1 MAKREP
7 KDNLQIAAI
16 LDQHLKFT
24 TGYQD
29 SKLSKER
36 TRVLEHYD
44 GELPRPTSRGN
55 SKYVSQDVFES
66 VEALKATVL
75 EVFSTNKEIVSFTP
89 SGPDDV
95 ELSRIATE
103 YCSFI
108 VFRKNNGLDVLTDVL
123 DDGLLA
129 RVGVVQFSW
138 EDHEQYDDD
147 EIGPA
152 DLQTLAAHPVVSHPD
167 TTVNSLDDH
176 TDGTYTAQVTK
187 KTKKGCVTLD
197 VVPPED
203 FGITARAKDIKSAK
217 LVYRR
222 QAMTRGELLAE
233 GYAESLIDRL
243 PSDPA
248 EMQLDQEK
256 SARFEQL
263 DVQRAMTDDTGDLEN
278 SNTYPI
284 YHCYAKL
291 DIDGTGIPKLWYIC
305 KCAQIILKKE
315 RVSMRPFAAFVPLR
329 KAHSFYGNSYAAKVI
344 PVQNARTVLTRTI
357 LDHAVITTT
366 PRYVVVKG
374 GLMNPK
380 ELMDN
385 RVGGIVNVTRPDGVL
400 PMQQSPL
407 NPFVFQTI
415 QMMDQNKEDV
425 TGVSRLSKGLNRDAI
440 STQNSQGLVEDL
452 VALSDRRAK
461 LIARRFANFLE
472 ELYLGIYQLVLD
484 HQDYEDAIEVAGN
497 WVQVD
502 PAEWRERTL
511 CQADIK
517 VGYGEMDREAMELVQ
532 IDKLLSEKG
541 PMYGPEQSYNVISKA
556 LVKKGYKDISSF
568 LVPPDKQQPPQPDP
582 VMMAKVQLDQA
593 NAEAAKMTAQATLER
608 VQFEREKWRHDYE
621 LKTHKEIGS
630 HAIKSDAQ
638 TLKERTEAH
647 REAVDAAEIEL
658 QHRELDMAEKVQATA
673 ITKPNG

>member
-7 KDNLQIAAI
+7 KDDLQIAAI

-263 DVQRAMTDDTGDLEN
+263 DVQRAMTDDTGDLERQQHL
-278 SNTYPI
+278 SDLPLLRQAR
-284 YHCYAKL
+284 HRRHRHPQAVVRL
-291 DIDGTGIPKLWYIC
+291 QVRPDHPEERARVDAALRGLRPAPQGTQL
-305 KCAQIILKKE
+305 
-315 RVSMRPFAAFVPLR
+315 LR
-329 KAHSFYGNSYAAKVI
+329 QLATPPRSSR
-344 PVQNARTVLTRTI
+344 VQNARTVLTRTI
-357 LDHAVITTT
+357 LDHAVITTHAPLRGGQGRLDEPEGADGQ
-366 PRYVVVKG
+366 PRW
-374 GLMNPK
+374 
-380 ELMDN
+380 
-385 RVGGIVNVTRPDGVL
+385 RHR
-400 PMQQSPL
+400 Q
-407 NPFVFQTI
+407 
-415 QMMDQNKEDV
+415 
-425 TGVSRLSKGLNRDAI
+425 RDA
-440 STQNSQGLVEDL
+440 S
-452 VALSDRRAK
+452 
-461 LIARRFANFLE
+461 
-472 ELYLGIYQLVLD
+472 
-484 HQDYEDAIEVAGN
+484 
-497 WVQVD
+497 
-502 PAEWRERTL
+502 
-511 CQADIK
+511 
-517 VGYGEMDREAMELVQ
+517 
-532 IDKLLSEKG
+532 
-541 PMYGPEQSYNVISKA
+541 
-556 LVKKGYKDISSF
+556 
-568 LVPPDKQQPPQPDP
+568 
-582 VMMAKVQLDQA
+582 
-593 NAEAAKMTAQATLER
+593 
-608 VQFEREKWRHDYE
+608 
-621 LKTHKEIGS
+621 
-630 HAIKSDAQ
+630 
-638 TLKERTEAH
+638 
-647 REAVDAAEIEL
+647 
-658 QHRELDMAEKVQATA
+658 
-673 ITKPNG
+673 